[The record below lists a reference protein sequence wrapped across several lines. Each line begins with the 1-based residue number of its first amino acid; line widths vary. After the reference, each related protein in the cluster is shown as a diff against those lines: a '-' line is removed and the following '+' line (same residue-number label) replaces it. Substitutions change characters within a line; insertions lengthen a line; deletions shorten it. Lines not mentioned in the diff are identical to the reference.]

1 MKPNVTKCLKK
12 GEQLNNY
19 FNYLK
24 NNKMETT
31 KKLTIV
37 KDFDCHYCYEL
48 FAEDI
53 NYLVNELN
61 VFCEIDSN
69 KFTNIVEN
77 QKRYNS
83 SKDDYQDSKT
93 IISKGYCQS
102 EYQVSK
108 IYYNKFEIDTK
119 EKKEYLNQLFQLLEN
134 KFTHFN
140 NDYYFEITET
150 IILNGITYNSNVLYS
165 GMFSLYNC
173 EFPTKEEIFKEYDS
187 VYSNEFEYDKVI
199 IED

>member
-1 MKPNVTKCLKK
+1 MK
-12 GEQLNNY
+12 
-19 FNYLK
+19 
-24 NNKMETT
+24 TT

-37 KDFDCHYCYEL
+37 KDFNCHLCYEL

-61 VFCEIDSN
+61 VFCEIDN
-69 KFTNIVEN
+69 NDFTNIVEE

-83 SKDDYQDSKT
+83 YKDDYQDSET
-93 IISKGYCQS
+93 IISKGYVQS
-102 EYQVSK
+102 EYQYFK

-119 EKKEYLNQLFQLLEN
+119 LEKEYLNQLFQLLEN
-134 KFTHFN
+134 TFTHFN

-150 IILNGITYNSNVLYS
+150 IILNGITYNSNVLES
-165 GMFSLYNC
+165 GVFFLYDC
-173 EFPTKEEIFKEYDS
+173 EFPTKEDIYREYNS
-187 VYSNEFEYDKVI
+187 VYSNGFEYDEVI

>member
-1 MKPNVTKCLKK
+1 
-12 GEQLNNY
+12 
-19 FNYLK
+19 
-24 NNKMETT
+24 METT

-53 NYLVNELN
+53 EYLVNELN
-61 VFCEIDSN
+61 VHCET
-69 KFTNIVEN
+69 TNNNYINIIETK
-77 QKRYNS
+77 KRYNS
-83 SKDDYQDSKT
+83 CKDDYQNSKT
-93 IISKGYCQS
+93 IISKGYIQG
-102 EYQVSK
+102 EYQSFK

-119 EKKEYLNQLFQLLEN
+119 VKKEYLNQLFQLLEN

-150 IILNGITYNSNVLYS
+150 MILNGITYNSNVLDS